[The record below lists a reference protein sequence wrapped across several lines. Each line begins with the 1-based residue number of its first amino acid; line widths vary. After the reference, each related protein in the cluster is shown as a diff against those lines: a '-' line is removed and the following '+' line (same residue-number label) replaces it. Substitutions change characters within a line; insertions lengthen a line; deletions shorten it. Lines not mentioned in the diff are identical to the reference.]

1 MDLPSAELLSIVIA
15 PKGRREGLATQLVQ
29 AGLQE
34 CQKRGIERVK
44 VLVATDNRPANKL
57 YLKCGF
63 ELAGQI
69 DSHGVKSN
77 IYVAKTGKEK
87 SDDKIS

>member
-1 MDLPSAELLSIVIA
+1 M
-15 PKGRREGLATQLVQ
+15 
-29 AGLQE
+29 
-34 CQKRGIERVK
+34 KRGIERVK

-77 IYVAKTGKEK
+77 IYVAQTNVRQTGAK
-87 SDDKIS
+87 DIQTNF